1 MSRRIER
8 LNDQLRE
15 EISDLLRRQVKDPR
29 LGGLIT
35 VTHVETSAD
44 LAHARVYV
52 SVLGS
57 QEEREETLKGLE
69 AAAAFMHHELSRR
82 LSLRRTP
89 RLTFRRDDSLEQGAH
104 VLDLLREVEEQ
115 EKGPG

>member
-29 LGGLIT
+29 LGGLIS
-35 VTHVETSAD
+35 VTHVEISAD
-44 LAHARVYV
+44 LSHARVLV

-57 QEEREETLKGLE
+57 EDEKEKTLKGLQ
-69 AAAAFMHHELSRR
+69 AAAAFMRHELSRR
-82 LSLRRTP
+82 LALRRTP
-89 RLTFRRDDSLEQGAH
+89 RLSFRRDDSLEQGAH

-115 EKGPG
+115 EKGQG